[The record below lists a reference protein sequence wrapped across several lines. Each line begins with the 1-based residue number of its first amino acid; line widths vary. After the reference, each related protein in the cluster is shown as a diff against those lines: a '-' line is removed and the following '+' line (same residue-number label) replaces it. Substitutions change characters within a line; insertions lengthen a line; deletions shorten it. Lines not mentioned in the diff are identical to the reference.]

1 MKQNYTL
8 IEGNDALNKT
18 LLMMRY
24 DVSKTLNENLVNEQ
38 TQNNKNSFF
47 LQNQPTN
54 KKPSNKKGIIPG
66 AEPLPY
72 TKLGDYV
79 SIQSSTISDGLLKAR
94 EYLFT
99 TQGMTVQI
107 VLSILGAE
115 IGAPIAF
122 AILDIAII
130 INDFSIMVKNW
141 KDTEYTPWTWEWF
154 TFHWENNK
162 GFQMVIE
169 DLGLLLGMGL
179 TRLVGKGSKYAWKHL
194 KSMSKNTEKLVLLA
208 EKEIIKKEPFIK
220 KLPKKLANFSER
232 KLGELKQGLELLKS
246 PKQATKSVVRNVPK
260 AITMGALNVGFLT
273 FFDKYIL
280 PKLSG
285 KDNEITELKKNI
297 NDDGLIDEIIYQNP
311 KLFPNGIKNF
321 QIVTNKQKKFVKFI
335 IDGQNYGIKQKDTY
349 TLTKLS

>member
-1 MKQNYTL
+1 
-8 IEGNDALNKT
+8 
-18 LLMMRY
+18 
-24 DVSKTLNENLVNEQ
+24 
-38 TQNNKNSFF
+38 
-47 LQNQPTN
+47 
-54 KKPSNKKGIIPG
+54 
-66 AEPLPY
+66 
-72 TKLGDYV
+72 
-79 SIQSSTISDGLLKAR
+79 
-94 EYLFT
+94 
-99 TQGMTVQI
+99 MTAQI

-122 AILDIAII
+122 TILDIAII

-179 TRLVGKGSKYAWKHL
+179 TRLVGKGSKYAWRHL

-260 AITMGALNVGFLT
+260 AIAIGGLNFGFLI
-273 FFDKYIL
+273 FFEKYIL

-285 KDNEITELKKNI
+285 GKDELTDLSLTVQENKKLIKYIIWSNPEYFDFVNGIKKIEIATGKNKNI
-297 NDDGLIDEIIYQNP
+297 GYFLIDGNKYQLIDEKNY
-311 KLFPNGIKNF
+311 KL
-321 QIVTNKQKKFVKFI
+321 KKV
-335 IDGQNYGIKQKDTY
+335 
-349 TLTKLS
+349 

>member
-1 MKQNYTL
+1 MEQKYTL
-8 IEGNDALNKT
+8 IEGNDALSKT

-24 DVSKTLNENLVNEQ
+24 DVSKTLNENINVVEISYINE
-38 TQNNKNSFF
+38 
-47 LQNQPTN
+47 
-54 KKPSNKKGIIPG
+54 
-66 AEPLPY
+66 
-72 TKLGDYV
+72 
-79 SIQSSTISDGLLKAR
+79 SITIDASTISELLLDAR

-99 TQGMTVQI
+99 TGGMTAQI

-130 INDFSIMVKNW
+130 INDFSIMMKNW
-141 KDTEYTPWTWEWF
+141 KDTEYTSWTWEWF

-194 KSMSKNTEKLVLLA
+194 KSMSKNPVKLVLLA
-208 EKEIIKKEPFIK
+208 EKEILKKEPFIK

-246 PKQATKSVVRNVPK
+246 PKQAAKSVVRNVPK
-260 AITMGALNVGFLT
+260 ATVMGALNVGFII
-273 FFDKYIL
+273 FFEKYIL

-349 TLTKLS
+349 ILTKLS

>member
-1 MKQNYTL
+1 MKQKYTL

-24 DVSKTLNENLVNEQ
+24 DVSKTLNENINVVEITYINE
-38 TQNNKNSFF
+38 
-47 LQNQPTN
+47 
-54 KKPSNKKGIIPG
+54 GITID
-66 AEPLPY
+66 A
-72 TKLGDYV
+72 
-79 SIQSSTISDGLLKAR
+79 STISELLLDAR

-99 TQGMTVQI
+99 TGGMTAQI

-194 KSMSKNTEKLVLLA
+194 KSMSKNSEKLVLLA
-208 EKEIIKKEPFIK
+208 EKEILKKEPFIK
-220 KLPKKLANFSER
+220 KLPNYEELVAGARET
-232 KLGELKQGLELLKS
+232 LGKQGISLPENTIS
-246 PKQATKSVVRNVPK
+246 FESKQTGTPAWFRRMME
-260 AITMGALNVGFLT
+260 A
-273 FFDKYIL
+273 
-280 PKLSG
+280 
-285 KDNEITELKKNI
+285 
-297 NDDGLIDEIIYQNP
+297 
-311 KLFPNGIKNF
+311 
-321 QIVTNKQKKFVKFI
+321 VK
-335 IDGQNYGIKQKDTY
+335 
-349 TLTKLS
+349 